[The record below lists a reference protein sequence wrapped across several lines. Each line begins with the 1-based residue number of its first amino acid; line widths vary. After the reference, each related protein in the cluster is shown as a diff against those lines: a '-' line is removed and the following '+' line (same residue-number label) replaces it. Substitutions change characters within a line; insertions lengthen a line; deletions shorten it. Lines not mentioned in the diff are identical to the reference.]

1 MKNHVEKEMQGL
13 YMQWLESGQ
22 SKTLFAKEKDI
33 VPTTFY
39 YWTKKFQKQELMSS
53 SPVGT
58 GGFSPLAIRDSPR
71 SLNGSVAVRIN
82 YPSGIS
88 VDLYHTPDEVF
99 LRRLVE

>member
-1 MKNHVEKEMQGL
+1 MKRQDEKEMQEL
-13 YMQWLESGQ
+13 YTQWLESGQ
-22 SKTLFAKEKDI
+22 SKTLFAKERDI

-39 YWTKKFQKQELMSS
+39 YWAKKFQKQELMSS

-58 GGFSPLAIRDSPR
+58 GGFSPLAVGDSPR
-71 SLNGSVAVRIN
+71 FLNGSVAVRIN

-88 VDLYHTPDEVF
+88 VDLYHTPDEGF